1 MKHSIPRPASRRAG
15 TSRGRGRPIRMLA
28 CTAAAGLFCA
38 LVLPT
43 AALGAEAFA
52 EDQPPASSETVWYAE
67 TPEPQEEPAAAP
79 EPVGDPAPES
89 DPAEESAP
97 APEPEPGAL
106 PDATPEPEPGAVP
119 DATPEPQPGTV
130 PDATPE
136 PQPGTIP
143 DPTPEPQPGTVPDAT
158 PEPQPGAVPDPTP
171 EPQPGTAPDPT
182 PEPQPTAAPDP
193 APTPRPTAS
202 PAKPSGPVPTDTTIL
217 RSIAAVPTADADEDA
232 SLTAALLARFA
243 TAETALGLAT
253 PESALLALNRCT
265 VWLDGT
271 DGGLMSLGGAANEK
285 RTVTRGAA
293 LTLPTEFTGPAKY
306 ACRLNGWYD
315 VNAAQWYEPGAEVV
329 IQKNTVFYA
338 DWRPESYDIGRPGAE
353 AVAALDTD
361 RFITT
366 RVFDYSALFNVMS
379 CNAKTTIDQDSHSE
393 VWTQTANP
401 AYGVSAPGFVFRDW
415 DTAGRSLSYP
425 ASLSETN
432 TYHGDLMQG
441 IYSAGL
447 ISLLFDPD
455 RQVIGKTY
463 VGTGNYL
470 YQFDSETGCYYYDS
484 EQNAASYNQ
493 SDGRFYLYPY
503 LERTSDS
510 AKDGGSGNTGY
521 SDFLPFNSPYANTNG
536 KPVATYTASGGLS
549 GYQYDAKYQTGTNNA
564 GASYWFGVS
573 STINF
578 YLPKASDPN
587 GGGSRSLRGDDLVF
601 RFSGDDDVWVCV
613 DGTLV
618 LDLGGIHGVE
628 SGSINFTTGRVQW
641 SYGSGAQQ
649 TRSFDAGEHT
659 LTMYYLERGASQSN
673 CSVRFNIAPREYTL
687 QLDKADRDDPS
698 LTLPGARFTVYSDA
712 ACTVPASGLR
722 DQNDRAVPDAVFTT
736 DAAGRLHCQGLL
748 AGSTYYLKETQPP
761 PGYNGSGNVVVE
773 VAIGDVAQGYR
784 ITSRLLVD
792 GQEVSLDSAS
802 NVWLEQDLSESGEQ
816 RILKYRFCD
825 SEGCALPN
833 TGGSGTTRFHL
844 AGLGLLCAAGLALP
858 VVRRKTNRKE
868 DRTEQRPA
876 GRNDSN
882 Q

>member
-119 DATPEPQPGTV
+119 DATPEPQPGIV

-143 DPTPEPQPGTVPDAT
+143 DPTPEPQPGT
-158 PEPQPGAVPDPTP
+158 
-171 EPQPGTAPDPT
+171 APDPT
-182 PEPQPTAAPDP
+182 PEPQPTAALDP

-379 CNAKTTIDQDSHSE
+379 YNCASTAKLTPICMKK
-393 VWTQTANP
+393 
-401 AYGVSAPGFVFRDW
+401 
-415 DTAGRSLSYP
+415 SL
-425 ASLSETN
+425 
-432 TYHGDLMQG
+432 Q
-441 IYSAGL
+441 
-447 ISLLFDPD
+447 
-455 RQVIGKTY
+455 Q
-463 VGTGNYL
+463 
-470 YQFDSETGCYYYDS
+470 
-484 EQNAASYNQ
+484 
-493 SDGRFYLYPY
+493 
-503 LERTSDS
+503 RTSFERS
-510 AKDGGSGNTGY
+510 MQRFRQKMKKFNRCLNGTIPTIHTGMI
-521 SDFLPFNSPYANTNG
+521 S
-536 KPVATYTASGGLS
+536 
-549 GYQYDAKYQTGTNNA
+549 
-564 GASYWFGVS
+564 
-573 STINF
+573 
-578 YLPKASDPN
+578 
-587 GGGSRSLRGDDLVF
+587 
-601 RFSGDDDVWVCV
+601 
-613 DGTLV
+613 
-618 LDLGGIHGVE
+618 
-628 SGSINFTTGRVQW
+628 
-641 SYGSGAQQ
+641 
-649 TRSFDAGEHT
+649 
-659 LTMYYLERGASQSN
+659 
-673 CSVRFNIAPREYTL
+673 
-687 QLDKADRDDPS
+687 
-698 LTLPGARFTVYSDA
+698 
-712 ACTVPASGLR
+712 
-722 DQNDRAVPDAVFTT
+722 
-736 DAAGRLHCQGLL
+736 
-748 AGSTYYLKETQPP
+748 
-761 PGYNGSGNVVVE
+761 
-773 VAIGDVAQGYR
+773 
-784 ITSRLLVD
+784 
-792 GQEVSLDSAS
+792 
-802 NVWLEQDLSESGEQ
+802 
-816 RILKYRFCD
+816 
-825 SEGCALPN
+825 
-833 TGGSGTTRFHL
+833 
-844 AGLGLLCAAGLALP
+844 
-858 VVRRKTNRKE
+858 
-868 DRTEQRPA
+868 
-876 GRNDSN
+876 
-882 Q
+882 